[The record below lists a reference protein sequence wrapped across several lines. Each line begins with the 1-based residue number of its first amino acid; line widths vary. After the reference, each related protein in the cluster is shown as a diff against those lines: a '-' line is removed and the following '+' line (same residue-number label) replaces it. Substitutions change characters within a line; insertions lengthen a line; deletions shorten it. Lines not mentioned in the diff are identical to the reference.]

1 MKSPTARNLSNLI
14 QNQNSKYNFKN
25 NFKRSDQK
33 NKVKLFRNK
42 GGIRK
47 NPNKFGFFTQLDKFT
62 SLSVSDT
69 LFVNVF
75 CKFSRSGKQINL
87 LSLRLIEIL

>member
-1 MKSPTARNLSNLI
+1 MIWSGFALEIGFKIIMKSPTARNLSNLI
-14 QNQNSKYNFKN
+14 QNQNSKYNFII

-47 NPNKFGFFTQLDKFT
+47 NPNKFGFFTHL
-62 SLSVSDT
+62 
-69 LFVNVF
+69 
-75 CKFSRSGKQINL
+75 
-87 LSLRLIEIL
+87 